1 MARRKSLEDRHV
13 LIQTEY
19 EYEIEAAFTYGSKSY
34 NIMKESIQ
42 YVYID
47 YNYREKILPV
57 MYMSVNLD
65 AALYN
70 KFMPLQSKA
79 KMTVWIKRKKKNYT
93 SAVYSSVIRCSCD
106 YFMQDDPNTFI
117 ELDKNDEDLGRNYK
131 KTFIGLIKSDLVAQN
146 KKTFEGIYRNT
157 NTVSLAQAATSGMRI
172 VMQPFEHNVD
182 LEEFYCPTITTI
194 GQFLAYLNSK
204 YSFYNG
210 AFTYFMDFEKTY
222 LISNDGSYID
232 AKDGDHFP
240 YVAFDIRDL
249 TKHQAQMV
257 GQVNDSK
264 QRSYIIY
271 VNASD
276 ANISI
281 DRSTPQLTSG
291 TMAINELGESNTKPI
306 DTSAITS
313 IEANIA
319 ATTVISSTDPN
330 AAGTQSKIVE
340 QNSDTLTIAKVG
352 VDARIFTLNKQYLLS
367 NYEQNPKY
375 CGVYYL
381 VHKSEIYLRSGA
393 CMQCQVMLSM
403 RKSADFK

>member
-1 MARRKSLEDRHV
+1 MARRSTTDRHI

-19 EYEIEAAFTYGSKSY
+19 EYEVEAAFTYGSRSY
-34 NIMKESIQ
+34 NIMRESIQ
-42 YVYID
+42 YIYID
-47 YNYREKILPV
+47 YDYRNKILPV

-65 AALYN
+65 ATLYN
-70 KFMPLQSKA
+70 KFLPLQNKA
-79 KMTVWIKRKKKNYT
+79 KMTIWLKRKKKDFT

-117 ELDKNDEDLGRNYK
+117 ELDKNDADQGRNFK
-131 KTFIGLIKSDLVAQN
+131 RTFIGLIKSDLIAKN

-157 NTVSLAQAATSGMRI
+157 NTVSLAQAATVGMKM
-172 VMQPFEHNVD
+172 VMQPFEHNVE

-210 AFTYFMDFEKTY
+210 AFTYFMDFDKTY

-232 AKDGDHFP
+232 AKDGDYFP
-240 YVAFDIRDL
+240 YIAFDIRDL

-257 GQVNDSK
+257 GQINDRRQK
-264 QRSYIIY
+264 SYIIY

-276 ANISI
+276 ANIVI

-291 TMAINELGESNTKPI
+291 TMAINELGESDTHPI

-330 AAGTQSKIVE
+330 AAETVSAIVE
-340 QNSDTLTIAKVG
+340 QNSDTLTIAKIG

-381 VHKSEIYLRSGA
+381 IRKREIYLRTGA
-393 CMQCQVMLSM
+393 NMQCQITLSM